1 MNAAAIIPAR
11 YKSSRFP
18 GKPLADIAGK
28 KMIERVYRRTEMCE
42 LIDLVIVATDD
53 SRIAEEVKRFGGSVR
68 MTDSGHS
75 SGTDRIAEVA
85 GDLNQEFIV
94 NVQGDEP
101 LIRADMIEDALLL
114 LREDEKAVMS
124 TLASPLSPEEA
135 DNPDTVKLV
144 RDMQGRAL
152 YFSRSPIPGNKD
164 SCDGADFW
172 QHIGLYVFHRDF
184 LLRFTD
190 FEPTPLERREGLEQL
205 RALEH
210 GYEISVGITEHHGPG
225 VDRPEDID
233 RVENILAQEEID
245 NDRQRETR

>member
-18 GKPLADIAGK
+18 GKPLADIAGQT
-28 KMIERVYRRTEMCE
+28 MIERVYRRTEMCE

-53 SRIAEEVKRFGGSVR
+53 SRIAEEVKSFGGSVR
-68 MTDSGHS
+68 MTDSDHS

-85 GDLNQEFIV
+85 EDLNKEFIV

-114 LREDEKAVMS
+114 LREDEKAVIS
-124 TLASPLSPEEA
+124 TLASTLSPQEV
-135 DNPDTVKLV
+135 DNPDTVKVV
-144 RDMQGRAL
+144 RDLEGRAL
-152 YFSRSPIPGNKD
+152 YFSRAPIPGRRD
-164 SCDGADFW
+164 SGRGGDFW
-172 QHIGLYVFHRDF
+172 QHIGLYVFHREF
-184 LLRFTD
+184 LLRFTEL
-190 FEPTPLERREGLEQL
+190 EPTPLERREGLEQL
-205 RALEH
+205 RALEN

-225 VDRPEDID
+225 VDRPEDVD
-233 RVENILAQEEID
+233 SVENILAQEEIG